1 MSQVAKNRQSPAAAF
16 EQGRR
21 RVSRTP
27 VASSAACTHA
37 TQAPR
42 TVVNH
47 QSKAAQLALK
57 FLQTFYYDVE
67 WVEADSK
74 AYRRCVTGA
83 LETVRRTAC
92 RASLRSIA

>member
-1 MSQVAKNRQSPAAAF
+1 MR
-16 EQGRR
+16 
-21 RVSRTP
+21 P
-27 VASSAACTHA
+27 VH
-37 TQAPR
+37 TQR
-42 TVVNH
+42 KLHELWVNH

-92 RASLRSIA
+92 VFRTDPAI